1 MLFVKNLRRKK
12 GIIPNK
18 KKKTRQAKQPPP
30 PHSKKTPTKQDNSE
44 CIPEFDDVL
53 LNSGKVSFLKVYGN
67 EVRVLLCDYL
77 NQAT

>member
-12 GIIPNK
+12 GIIPD

-30 PHSKKTPTKQDNSE
+30 IPKKNPTKQDNSE
-44 CIPEFDDVL
+44 CIPEFHDVL